1 MIKFA
6 LRPNLKY
13 PLQLIIWSFIR
24 SVERELIGYFF
35 SYKINLIYLPLMF
48 FGEFFFGL
56 IIFLYQKKFYDKK
69 KAKEISSKYARI
81 TLIDNSEKITLNR
94 RDEEYIIMLL
104 IIFNAFFDF
113 VEFVISIEILPK
125 FINSSS
131 SIELRLNGL
140 LIIIQAL
147 LYKYLL
153 GLPILKHQSFSLI
166 INSICLALTI
176 ITEFIYQDIN
186 IFLSYGK
193 FLLMFLFLF
202 FIQLFNSL
210 LDLVDKYLFEYNYV
224 NPFQSLMLE
233 GLFGLLYSLIYCIY
247 NNPFPDMYN
256 YYYNNNDSE
265 NFGLLIFLLVLYCLL
280 CGGQNSF
287 RVYTNKIYSPM
298 AATLSQYFLN
308 PIYIIFSLFGND
320 FIYKGKRNYIY
331 FSLNMILSTIISL
344 SGCVYNEF
352 LILFFCG
359 LYHETHDQIV
369 LRANTKSFIE
379 LNEYD
384 IEEEETPD

>member
-81 TLIDNSEKITLNR
+81 TLINNSEKITLNR

-147 LYKYLL
+147 LYRYLL

-320 FIYKGKRNYIY
+320 FIYKGKKNYIY

>member
-24 SVERELIGYFF
+24 SVERELIGIFF
-35 SYKINLIYLPLMF
+35 SSRINLIYLPLMF
-48 FGEFFFGL
+48 FAEFLFGL
-56 IIFLYQKKFYDKK
+56 IIFSYQKKYYDKK
-69 KAKEISSKYARI
+69 KAKESISKFVRI
-81 TLIDNSEKITLNR
+81 SLIYNSRIITLNR

-113 VEFVISIEILPK
+113 IEFVISIEILPK

-147 LYKYLL
+147 LYRYLL
-153 GLPILKHQSFSLI
+153 ELPILKHQSFSLI

-233 GLFGLLYSLIYCIY
+233 GLFGLLYSIIYFIY
-247 NNPFPDMYN
+247 SNPFPDMYN
-256 YYYNNNDSE
+256 YYYNDSE
-265 NFGLLIFLLVLYCLL
+265 NFGLLIFLLVLYCFL

-320 FIYKGKRNYIY
+320 FK
-331 FSLNMILSTIISL
+331 
-344 SGCVYNEF
+344 
-352 LILFFCG
+352 
-359 LYHETHDQIV
+359 
-369 LRANTKSFIE
+369 
-379 LNEYD
+379 
-384 IEEEETPD
+384 

>member
-147 LYKYLL
+147 LYRYLL